1 MQALGMIEIR
11 GLLASIEAADA
22 MLKAADVTLL
32 DRTKVGGGL
41 VTILVTGDVAAVKA
55 AVDAGA
61 AAAERLGDGL
71 LVTQHVIARPQ
82 QDVELLFRPPEEK
95 AAKPEEIPEK
105 QPSDEGG
112 EEPQPQ
118 EPEPTQEP
126 EQEPEQPEQPAQKQA
141 VGQISREWC
150 DALFREEGTARLMEL
165 LGSCSVVKLRYLAR
179 SYPEFEIAGRAI
191 SKANRSRLLK
201 EFERWY
207 DRQAAE
213 QTAQ

>member
-1 MQALGMIEIR
+1 MQALGMIETR

-41 VTILVTGDVAAVKA
+41 VTISVTGDVAAVKA

-61 AAAERLGDGL
+61 AAAERVGGGL

-82 QDVELLFRPPEEK
+82 QDVELLFPPPEEK
-95 AAKPEEIPEK
+95 AAKPKEIPEE
-105 QPSDEGG
+105 PSDEGG

-118 EPEPTQEP
+118 EPEPAQEP
-126 EQEPEQPEQPAQKQA
+126 EQKPEQPEPPEKKQA

-150 DALFREEGTARLMEL
+150 DALFRQEGTARLMEV

>member
-1 MQALGMIEIR
+1 MQALGMIETR

-82 QDVELLFRPPEEK
+82 QEVELLFRPPEEK
-95 AAKPEEIPEK
+95 TAKPEEIPEE

-118 EPEPTQEP
+118 EPEQTQEP

-150 DALFREEGTARLMEL
+150 DALFREEGITRLMEL

>member
-1 MQALGMIEIR
+1 MQALGMIETR

-41 VTILVTGDVAAVKA
+41 VTISVTGDVAAVKA

-95 AAKPEEIPEK
+95 AVKPEEIPEE
-105 QPSDEGG
+105 PSDEGG

-118 EPEPTQEP
+118 EPEQ
-126 EQEPEQPEQPAQKQA
+126 EQPEQPAQKQA

-150 DALFREEGTARLMEL
+150 DALFREEGTARLMEV

-207 DRQAAE
+207 DQQAAE

>member
-1 MQALGMIEIR
+1 MQALGMIETR

-95 AAKPEEIPEK
+95 AAKLKEIPEE
-105 QPSDEGG
+105 PSDEGG
-112 EEPQPQ
+112 EEPLPQ
-118 EPEPTQEP
+118 EPEQTQEL
-126 EQEPEQPEQPAQKQA
+126 EQPEQPAQKQA

-150 DALFREEGTARLMEL
+150 DALFRQEGTARLMEV

>member
-1 MQALGMIEIR
+1 MQALGMIETR

-41 VTILVTGDVAAVKA
+41 VTISVTGDVAAVKA

-95 AAKPEEIPEK
+95 AAKPKEIPEE

-118 EPEPTQEP
+118 EPEPAQEP

>member
-1 MQALGMIEIR
+1 MQALGMIETR

-41 VTILVTGDVAAVKA
+41 VTISVTGDVAAVKA

-95 AAKPEEIPEK
+95 AAKPKEIPEE
-105 QPSDEGG
+105 PSDEGG

-118 EPEPTQEP
+118 EPEPAQEP
-126 EQEPEQPEQPAQKQA
+126 EQEPEQPEPPEKKQA

-150 DALFREEGTARLMEL
+150 DALFRQEGTARLMEV

>member
-1 MQALGMIEIR
+1 MQALGMIETR
-11 GLLASIEAADA
+11 GLLASVEAADA
-22 MLKAADVTLL
+22 MLKAADVTFL

-41 VTILVTGDVAAVKA
+41 VTISVTGDVAAVKA

-61 AAAERLGDGL
+61 AAAERLGEGL

-95 AAKPEEIPEK
+95 AAKPKEIPEE
-105 QPSDEGG
+105 PSDEGY

-118 EPEPTQEP
+118 EPEPAQEP
-126 EQEPEQPEQPAQKQA
+126 EQEPEQPEQPEQKQA

-150 DALFREEGTARLMEL
+150 DALFREEGAACLMEL

>member
-1 MQALGMIEIR
+1 MQALGMIETR

-32 DRTKVGGGL
+32 DHTKVGGGL
-41 VTILVTGDVAAVKA
+41 VTISVTGDVAAVKA

-95 AAKPEEIPEK
+95 AAKPKEIPEE

-118 EPEPTQEP
+118 EPEP
-126 EQEPEQPEQPAQKQA
+126 EQEPEQPEQKQA

>member
-1 MQALGMIEIR
+1 MQALGMIETR

-22 MLKAADVTLL
+22 MLKAADVTFL

-41 VTILVTGDVAAVKA
+41 VTISVTGDVAAVKA
-55 AVDAGA
+55 AVDAGS

-95 AAKPEEIPEK
+95 AAKPKEIPEE
-105 QPSDEGG
+105 PSDEGY

-118 EPEPTQEP
+118 EPEPAQEP
-126 EQEPEQPEQPAQKQA
+126 EQKPEQPEQPEQKQA

-150 DALFREEGTARLMEL
+150 DALFREEGAARLMEL

>member
-1 MQALGMIEIR
+1 MQALGMIETR

-22 MLKAADVTLL
+22 MLKAADVTFL

-41 VTILVTGDVAAVKA
+41 VTISVTGDVAAVKA

-95 AAKPEEIPEK
+95 AAKPKEIPEE
-105 QPSDEGG
+105 PSDEGY

-118 EPEPTQEP
+118 EPEPAQEP

-150 DALFREEGTARLMEL
+150 DALFREEGTARLMEV

>member
-1 MQALGMIEIR
+1 MQALGMIETR

-41 VTILVTGDVAAVKA
+41 VTISVTGDVAAVKA

-61 AAAERLGDGL
+61 AAAERLGGGL

-95 AAKPEEIPEK
+95 AAKPKEILEE
-105 QPSDEGG
+105 PSDEGG

-118 EPEPTQEP
+118 EPEPAQEP
-126 EQEPEQPEQPAQKQA
+126 EQKPEQPEQKQA

-150 DALFREEGTARLMEL
+150 DALFRQEGTARLMEV

>member
-1 MQALGMIEIR
+1 MQALGMIETR

-41 VTILVTGDVAAVKA
+41 VTISVTGDVAAVKA

-95 AAKPEEIPEK
+95 AAKPKEIPEE
-105 QPSDEGG
+105 PSDEGG

-118 EPEPTQEP
+118 EPEQT
-126 EQEPEQPEQPAQKQA
+126 QEPEQPEPPEKKQA

-150 DALFREEGTARLMEL
+150 DALFREEGTARLMEV

-207 DRQAAE
+207 DQQAAE

>member
-1 MQALGMIEIR
+1 MQALGMIETR

-41 VTILVTGDVAAVKA
+41 VTISVTGDVAAVKA
-55 AVDAGA
+55 AVDAGT

-95 AAKPEEIPEK
+95 AAKPKEIPEE
-105 QPSDEGG
+105 PSDEGG

-126 EQEPEQPEQPAQKQA
+126 EQEPEQPEQKQA

-150 DALFREEGTARLMEL
+150 DVLFREEGTARLMEV
-165 LGSCSVVKLRYLAR
+165 LGNCSVVKLRYLAR

>member
-1 MQALGMIEIR
+1 MQALGMIETR

-41 VTILVTGDVAAVKA
+41 VTISVTGDVAAVKA

-95 AAKPEEIPEK
+95 AAKPKEIPEE
-105 QPSDEGG
+105 PSDEGY

-126 EQEPEQPEQPAQKQA
+126 EQPEQPEQKQA

>member
-1 MQALGMIEIR
+1 MQALGMIETR

-41 VTILVTGDVAAVKA
+41 VTISVTGDVAAVKA

-95 AAKPEEIPEK
+95 VAKPKEIPEEL
-105 QPSDEGG
+105 SDEGG

-118 EPEPTQEP
+118 EPEPAQEP
-126 EQEPEQPEQPAQKQA
+126 EQEPEQPEPPEKKQA

-150 DALFREEGTARLMEL
+150 DALFQQEGTARLMEV

>member
-1 MQALGMIEIR
+1 MQALGMIETR

-41 VTILVTGDVAAVKA
+41 VTISVTGDVAAVKA

-95 AAKPEEIPEK
+95 AAKPKEIPEE
-105 QPSDEGG
+105 PSDEGG
-112 EEPQPQ
+112 EKPLPQ
-118 EPEPTQEP
+118 EPELAQEP
-126 EQEPEQPEQPAQKQA
+126 EQEPEQPEQPEQKQA

-150 DALFREEGTARLMEL
+150 DALFRQEGTARLMEV

>member
-1 MQALGMIEIR
+1 MQALGMIETR

-41 VTILVTGDVAAVKA
+41 VTISVTGDVAAVKA

-95 AAKPEEIPEK
+95 AAKPKEIPEE
-105 QPSDEGG
+105 PSDEGG

-118 EPEPTQEP
+118 EPEPT
-126 EQEPEQPEQPAQKQA
+126 QEPEQPEQPAQKQA

>member
-1 MQALGMIEIR
+1 MQALGMIETR

-95 AAKPEEIPEK
+95 AAKPKEIPEE
-105 QPSDEGG
+105 PSDEGG

-118 EPEPTQEP
+118 EPEPAQEP
-126 EQEPEQPEQPAQKQA
+126 EQEPEQLEHPAQKQA

-150 DALFREEGTARLMEL
+150 DALFREEGITRLMEL

>member
-1 MQALGMIEIR
+1 MQALGMIETR

-41 VTILVTGDVAAVKA
+41 VTISVTGDVAAVKA

-95 AAKPEEIPEK
+95 AAKPKEIPEE
-105 QPSDEGG
+105 PSDEGG

-118 EPEPTQEP
+118 EPEPT
-126 EQEPEQPEQPAQKQA
+126 QEPEQPEQPAQKQA

-150 DALFREEGTARLMEL
+150 DALFREEGTACLMEV

>member
-1 MQALGMIEIR
+1 MQALGMIETR
-11 GLLASIEAADA
+11 GLLASIEAVDA

-41 VTILVTGDVAAVKA
+41 VTISVTGDVAAVKA

-95 AAKPEEIPEK
+95 AAKPEEIPEE
-105 QPSDEGG
+105 PSDEGG

-118 EPEPTQEP
+118 EPEPT
-126 EQEPEQPEQPAQKQA
+126 QEPEQPEQPAQKQA

>member
-1 MQALGMIEIR
+1 MQALGMIETR
-11 GLLASIEAADA
+11 GLLASVEAADA
-22 MLKAADVTLL
+22 MLKAADVTFL

-41 VTILVTGDVAAVKA
+41 VTISVTGDVAAVKA

-95 AAKPEEIPEK
+95 AAKPKEIPEE
-105 QPSDEGG
+105 PSDEGG
-112 EEPQPQ
+112 EEPQP
-118 EPEPTQEP
+118 QEP

-150 DALFREEGTARLMEL
+150 DALFREEGNARLMEL

>member
-1 MQALGMIEIR
+1 MQALGMIETR

-22 MLKAADVTLL
+22 MLKAADVTFL

-41 VTILVTGDVAAVKA
+41 VTISVTGDVAAVKA

-61 AAAERLGDGL
+61 AAAERLGEGL

-95 AAKPEEIPEK
+95 AAKPEEIPEE
-105 QPSDEGG
+105 QPSDEGS

-118 EPEPTQEP
+118 EPEPAQEP
-126 EQEPEQPEQPAQKQA
+126 EQEPEQPEQPEQKQA

-150 DALFREEGTARLMEL
+150 DALFREEGAARLMEL

>member
-1 MQALGMIEIR
+1 MQALGMIETR

-41 VTILVTGDVAAVKA
+41 VTISVTGDVAAVKA

-61 AAAERLGDGL
+61 AAAERLGGGL

-95 AAKPEEIPEK
+95 AAKPKEIPEE
-105 QPSDEGG
+105 PSDEDG

-118 EPEPTQEP
+118 EPEPAQEP
-126 EQEPEQPEQPAQKQA
+126 EQKPEQPEPPEKKQA

-150 DALFREEGTARLMEL
+150 DALFRQEGTARLMEV

>member
-1 MQALGMIEIR
+1 MQALGMIETR

-41 VTILVTGDVAAVKA
+41 VTISVTGDVAAVKA

-61 AAAERLGDGL
+61 AAAERLGEGL

-95 AAKPEEIPEK
+95 AAKPQEFPEEETP
-105 QPSDEGG
+105 DEGS

-118 EPEPTQEP
+118 EPEPT
-126 EQEPEQPEQPAQKQA
+126 QEPEQPEQPAQKQA

-150 DALFREEGTARLMEL
+150 DALFREEGAARLMEL

>member
-1 MQALGMIEIR
+1 MQALGMIETR
-11 GLLASIEAADA
+11 GLLTSIEAADA

-41 VTILVTGDVAAVKA
+41 VTISVTGDVAAVKA

-95 AAKPEEIPEK
+95 AAKPKEIPEE
-105 QPSDEGG
+105 PSDEGG

-126 EQEPEQPEQPAQKQA
+126 EQPEQPEQKQA